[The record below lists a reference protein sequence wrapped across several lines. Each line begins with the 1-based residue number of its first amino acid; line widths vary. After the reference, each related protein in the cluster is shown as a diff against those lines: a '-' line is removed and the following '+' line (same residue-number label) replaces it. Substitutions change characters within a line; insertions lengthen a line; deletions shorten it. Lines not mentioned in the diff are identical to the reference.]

1 VLGIVTKID
10 LMNDVDQDRVLN
22 EVKTLPVSNWSK
34 ISSTTLEGVR
44 EVSKLMAVSAERYLD
59 RKPGEVVLTQ
69 FEHVQAVSRAL
80 DCLLHAEAAFDLV
93 LFATD
98 VRHGM
103 GELGPLI
110 GETLPDDVLGKI
122 FSDFCIGK

>member
-1 VLGIVTKID
+1 MVQAKHLPIS
-10 LMNDVDQDRVLN
+10 NF
-22 EVKTLPVSNWSK
+22 KT
-34 ISSTTLEGVR
+34 ISSTKLTGVH
-44 EVSKLMAVSAERYLD
+44 EVATEMAKLAERYLA
-59 RKPGEVVLTQ
+59 RKAGEVVLTQ
-69 FEHVQAVSRAL
+69 FEHVQAVERALQCLSRAE
-80 DCLLHAEAAFDLV
+80 DAFDLV

-103 GELGPLI
+103 NELGPLI